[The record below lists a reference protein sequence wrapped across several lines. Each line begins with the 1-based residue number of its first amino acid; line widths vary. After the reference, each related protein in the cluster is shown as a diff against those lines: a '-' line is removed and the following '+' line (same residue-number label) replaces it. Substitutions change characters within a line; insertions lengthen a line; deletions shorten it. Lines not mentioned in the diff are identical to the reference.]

1 MFKILP
7 PSSVLSINIV
17 VLEPGNGGERDTFLA
32 DNNIETFLIV
42 GKSKPQQQPQQP
54 QSNLSG
60 LQTSAVQ
67 NGSFFNFDSRPI
79 YFVKTLTQLD
89 INTKLHNTHTIQRLM
104 KNIK

>member
-1 MFKILP
+1 MKLAK
-7 PSSVLSINIV
+7 SSVLSIYIV

-42 GKSKPQQQPQQP
+42 GKSKPQQQP